1 MADSLILTG
10 VKNVSKHTGK
20 ELLLTR
26 PKRGGDTHKIKEWW
40 HATNGVQYV
49 DCTIFQVTANGEIL
63 KLAVASGNGTHV
75 RIDHDG
81 KLNFAF
87 YGAKGVT
94 RAALFTRDLELIE
107 HYVLPTMSGGKV
119 MTVKP
124 QGASDKPK
132 GPEPK
137 KVAAVKSTKTTPI
150 VNTKTVSV
158 PTVKLAKKPLKKD
171 IKSED

>member
-1 MADSLILTG
+1 MADSLVLTG
-10 VKNVSKHTGK
+10 VKDVKKHTGT
-20 ELLLTR
+20 EMLLTR
-26 PKRGGDTHKIKEWW
+26 PKRGGDTHSVKEWW
-40 HATNGVQYV
+40 KGGVSTCYAECTVFNVTVGLNTCKLVIDSSMSTN
-49 DCTIFQVTANGEIL
+49 L
-63 KLAVASGNGTHV
+63 
-75 RIDHDG
+75 RINHDG
-81 KLNFAF
+81 AFNFTF
-87 YGAKGVT
+87 GGINEVR
-94 RAALFTRDLELIE
+94 RAALFTDTWAIIE
-107 HYVLPTMSGGKV
+107 HYVFPSISGGKV